1 MVFIS
6 AFSELCQ
13 YLWPKLLC
21 QELDKFVEF
30 RNGVRMRQDNKKAGP
45 SGCSRNEVF
54 SLHKKYGL
62 TDCLLQIPDM
72 SITHKLKEE
81 MGGDQLLEFVSPDF
95 AARCDAA
102 YESLAISELTFENV
116 WEVFQAMLPLVFPP
130 AIESD

>member
-1 MVFIS
+1 
-6 AFSELCQ
+6 
-13 YLWPKLLC
+13 
-21 QELDKFVEF
+21 
-30 RNGVRMRQDNKKAGP
+30 
-45 SGCSRNEVF
+45 
-54 SLHKKYGL
+54 
-62 TDCLLQIPDM
+62 M
-72 SITHKLKEE
+72 SIIHKLKEE